1 MSSKDGNET
10 SAAVDATVLIIG
22 AGELV
27 PIVQT
32 PPVRP
37 SSSIAIANFY
47 NGRLYWLKPRTRAQ
61 EGSLLPYM
69 RASVILANGLKCRY
83 QIYCLRK
90 RARQSPTREG
100 LEYGGALV
108 R

>member
-32 PPVRP
+32 APAPLFLDRD
-37 SSSIAIANFY
+37 
-47 NGRLYWLKPRTRAQ
+47 
-61 EGSLLPYM
+61 
-69 RASVILANGLKCRY
+69 C
-83 QIYCLRK
+83 
-90 RARQSPTREG
+90 
-100 LEYGGALV
+100 
-108 R
+108 